1 MAAETIEV
9 VDEFVCTAP
18 DGLAAAAF
26 WDVAD
31 DESLVN
37 VCVNPEVVMLFT
49 VGFAFDVWWEATFD
63 MAADTIGG
71 DFPRLDD
78 RFE

>member
-1 MAAETIEV
+1 VAAETIGV

-18 DGLAAAAF
+18 DDLAAAAF

-31 DESLVN
+31 DELLDN
-37 VCVNPEVVMLFT
+37 VWGNAEVGMLLTF
-49 VGFAFDVWWEATFD
+49 VFAFNVWWEATFD
-63 MAADTIGG
+63 MAADAVGG